1 MLFLSEGMSQL
12 REGAT
17 DGKSA
22 WKPQWVWCLWREGGG
37 MSPDLPSTEEGGS
50 AAVGRGG
57 ERRAFINRQ
66 EDLIN
71 TGCCGQ

>member
-1 MLFLSEGMSQL
+1 MEATVGVVSLEGS
-12 REGAT
+12 
-17 DGKSA
+17 
-22 WKPQWVWCLWREGGG
+22 GG